1 MNLTKQ
7 EKQEKKLYIKKLQK
21 AEEFL
26 KKLKE
31 DLNRLEKYQY
41 NDNEDQDYKG
51 IRQIENLF
59 NKINEEDYYKPIKT
73 EDSNDNY
80 TEYESRGDKDKNLS
94 LEDYL
99 NAIRPYLKDMINN
112 YKANEEWERI
122 QLLIHITFVS
132 SLDKNKFRTMYTY
145 SDNVKIL
152 NNETDDIINELFESI
167 FDKYQEEL
175 EKNMRGSEFIFN
187 SIDLLYYKLHK
198 IRLKRGG
205 SYIDS
210 PRSNDKSE
218 KYW

>member
-1 MNLTKQ
+1 
-7 EKQEKKLYIKKLQK
+7 
-21 AEEFL
+21 
-26 KKLKE
+26 
-31 DLNRLEKYQY
+31 
-41 NDNEDQDYKG
+41 
-51 IRQIENLF
+51 
-59 NKINEEDYYKPIKT
+59 
-73 EDSNDNY
+73 
-80 TEYESRGDKDKNLS
+80 
-94 LEDYL
+94 
-99 NAIRPYLKDMINN
+99 
-112 YKANEEWERI
+112 
-122 QLLIHITFVS
+122 
-132 SLDKNKFRTMYTY
+132 MYTY